1 MEDIEKL
8 GVFYL
13 GREIKTK
20 HPILLESKDLTTHAV
35 IVGMTG
41 SGKTGLGI
49 DLLEEAAIDGIPAL
63 IIDPKGD
70 MGNLLLTFPELRP
83 EDFAPWVGKE
93 KAADT
98 AKTWETGLKSWG
110 QKPSRI
116 EKVKDSVEW
125 TIYTPASLMG
135 HPISIL
141 NSFAAPS
148 EDELKDNELF
158 RDKILSTVS
167 GLLGLIGLNAD
178 PIKSRE
184 HILISNILEKA
195 WRAGKS
201 LDLADLILQIQ
212 KPSFDKIGV
221 FDTETFYPAKERMA
235 LSISLNNLL
244 AAPGFQT
251 WMEGDPLDI
260 QRLLYT
266 KEGNPRHSIIS
277 IAHLSDNER
286 MFFVTLFL
294 NEVIA
299 WMRAQPGTSSLRA
312 ILYMDEI
319 FGFFPPTAEPPSK
332 KPMLTLLKQA
342 RAFGLG
348 IVLATQN
355 PVDLDYKGLANCG
368 TWFVGKL
375 QTERDKMRIV
385 DGLKL
390 TPGADAEKITTL
402 LNQTAKRVF
411 LLYSIHLEKPV
422 LFETRWSLSYL
433 QGPLTLPQIQTLSPD
448 KKVSET
454 VKIVSSKPAINI
466 DELYLKPQVSRAN
479 ALFKPR
485 LLTQV
490 KLHYVDAKNK
500 VDTWQEKLL
509 AFPFSD
515 DGKSILWDQG
525 EDIQDVKDQLTGE
538 TPKEASYASV
548 TLSDTKNLTSDV
560 ALNLYQNE
568 GLKLFSAPE
577 FKLTSKLTE
586 TEDEFKARLSQ
597 AQREKRDSLI
607 AKIKDKYQSKIQ
619 VMQDKV
625 KRAEERVNK
634 QQEQVGRQKFDT
646 YLSVGATILGAL
658 LGKRATTTTINQA
671 GTSMRR
677 AGRIGKEQEEAEIAQ
692 KDAEAYK
699 HDLEDLQ
706 AEFDK
711 EIQALTNLPKTE
723 IDEVSIPP
731 RKSDIT
737 VQKVSLLWTA

>member
-8 GVFYL
+8 GVLYL

-20 HPILLESKDLTTHAV
+20 QPILFESKDLTTHAM

-49 DLLEEAAIDGIPAL
+49 DLLEEAALDGIPAL

-70 MGNLLLTFPELRP
+70 MGNLLLTFPHFKADDL
-83 EDFAPWVGKE
+83 APWVGHD
-93 KAADT
+93 KAHEI
-98 AKTWETGLKSWG
+98 AKTWKEGINSWG
-110 QKPSRI
+110 MKDSRV
-116 EKVKDSVEW
+116 EKVKDAVDW

-135 HPISIL
+135 HPLSIL
-141 NSFAAPS
+141 SSFSAPTS
-148 EDELKDNELF
+148 EELKDNELF
-158 RDKILSTVS
+158 RDRILSTVS
-167 GLLGLIGLNAD
+167 GLLGLLGMDID

-195 WRAGKS
+195 WRQGRS
-201 LDLADLILQIQ
+201 LDLSQLILEIQ

-244 AAPGFQT
+244 AAPGFQV
-251 WMEGDPLDI
+251 WMEGESLDI

-266 KEGNPRHSIIS
+266 KEGKARHSIIS
-277 IAHLSDNER
+277 IAHLSDKER

-299 WMRAQPGTSSLRA
+299 WMRSQPGTSSLRA
-312 ILYMDEI
+312 LLYMDEI

-368 TWFVGKL
+368 TWFIGKL
-375 QTERDKMRIV
+375 QTERDKSRIIE
-385 DGLKL
+385 GLKL
-390 TPGADAEKITTL
+390 TPGLDAESITNL
-402 LNQTAKRVF
+402 LNQAAKRIF
-411 LLYSIHLEKPV
+411 LLYSIHLPKPV
-422 LFETRWSLSYL
+422 LFETRWTLSYL

-448 KKVSET
+448 RVMAET
-454 VKIVSSKPAINI
+454 VKTVSSKPVVRV
-466 DELYLKPQVSRAN
+466 DEYYLKPQITRDGAI
-479 ALFKPR
+479 FKPR
-485 LLTQV
+485 LLAQV

-500 VDTWQEKLL
+500 IDTWQDKLL
-509 AFPFSD
+509 SFPFSE
-515 DGKSILWDQG
+515 DGKSILWTEG
-525 EDIQDVKDQLTGE
+525 EDIIDVKDQLTME
-538 TPKEASYASV
+538 APQEASYAS
-548 TLSDTKNLTSDV
+548 LSLTDPKSLTADV
-560 ALNLYQNE
+560 SANLYQNE

-577 FKLTSKLTE
+577 FKLTSKVDE
-586 TEDEFKARLSQ
+586 TEDEFKARLNQ
-597 AQREKRDSLI
+597 AVREKRDSLI
-607 AKIKDKYQSKIQ
+607 AKIKEKYQAK
-619 VMQDKV
+619 MQMLQDRMKKADEKV
-625 KRAEERVNK
+625 QK
-634 QQEQVGRQKFDT
+634 QEAQVGRQKFDT

-677 AGRIGKEQEEAEIAQ
+677 AGRIGKEQQDAEMAKQNADSVKMDLEAVQ
-692 KDAEAYK
+692 KD
-699 HDLEDLQ
+699 
-706 AEFDK
+706 FDK
-711 EIQALTNLPKTE
+711 EVALLSQQPEPTLDE
-723 IDEVSIPP
+723 ITIPP
-731 RKSDIT
+731 RKSDIS
-737 VQKVSLLWTA
+737 VQKVSILWLA